1 MTEGN
6 APSPSEPQ
14 ERTYKKGEIIYREN
28 QYEMCL
34 YDILYG
40 SVSLYQNYGT
50 PGEVL
55 IKAYE
60 GDGYFGELELVEARP
75 RTTTAVATERTIVKV
90 YDRDGFAALFA
101 RRPSMVVAI
110 MQQMSAR
117 IRELQRDYNDACR
130 VVAEALEAERSGAEK
145 SRRLQ
150 TERKKLSD
158 YYHDYLK
165 LLGGLSNTVK

>member
-1 MTEGN
+1 MDAMPE
-6 APSPSEPQ
+6 AQ
-14 ERTYKKGEIIYREN
+14 ERTFKKGEVIYREN

-40 SVSLYQNYGT
+40 SVSLYQHYGEPEET
-50 PGEVL
+50 L

-75 RTTTAVATERTIVKV
+75 RTATAVATERTIVKV
-90 YDRDGFAALFA
+90 YDRESFAELFS
-101 RRPSMVVAI
+101 RRPSMVLAI

-130 VVAEALEAERSGAEK
+130 IVSESLEAERSGREM
-145 SRRLQ
+145 SHELQ
-150 TERKKLSD
+150 HERKRLSD
-158 YYHDYLK
+158 YYHSYLK
-165 LLGGLSNTVK
+165 LLGGGLVD